1 MTTTP
6 SGRASRACSWRSAC
20 VAGRIFFRPFPS
32 RRSLAR
38 PPRSPLAHGFFFP
51 AARAARSSC
60 ENQIDKWYTEEPHND
75 NFQHTTSGS
84 YGPANFQTET
94 LALVFW
100 CHNKITPCQLKI
112 DAVSIGESANATA
125 LVEEA

>member
-1 MTTTP
+1 M
-6 SGRASRACSWRSAC
+6 RAWRVEFFSHAS
-20 VAGRIFFRPFPS
+20 VAP
-32 RRSLAR
+32 LAR
-38 PPRSPLAHGFFFP
+38 SPAVLAPCSRFFFP
-51 AARAARSSC
+51 AARAACSSC

-94 LALVFW
+94 VALVFW

-112 DAVSIGESANATA
+112 DSVSIGVTANATTPM
-125 LVEEA
+125 VEKAK